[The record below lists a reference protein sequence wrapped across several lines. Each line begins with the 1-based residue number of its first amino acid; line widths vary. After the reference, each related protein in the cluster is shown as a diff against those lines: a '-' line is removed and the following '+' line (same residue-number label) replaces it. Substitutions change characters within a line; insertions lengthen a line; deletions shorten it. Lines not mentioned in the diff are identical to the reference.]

1 MSSLPFDGGDI
12 DVTEYGTQF
21 EPLPGDENNLWT
33 VKEILK
39 EARDKYL
46 VNWDGYDPT
55 TGEAWKPSWV
65 PKHDCTDDLIY
76 EWKRNKARKVREKK
90 RKGRGRASNTRSPST
105 NVKKDDG
112 CRKYRSATISANAT
126 AGPSTKKGLIVEIT
140 RLRKRK
146 APVFEEEEESEEDS
160 RPPTKKKCIS
170 PEDEVGTSRH
180 AEVDSTTRRSSKRPS
195 RVREDDYNGEALL
208 PSKKASSQYNQHRNC
223 TSRASSYQS
232 TTISHTSNVGDEDG
246 RAPATFQIGMRSRS
260 FDPDEDVSEGRD
272 MSDVVNP
279 SKTDSCL
286 GSGKLP
292 SLHELLTGNSSFRPA
307 TESTTSSQRAL
318 TPVKTVS
325 NMKSLGPRNKGDR
338 ERPLAP
344 IPALTPS
351 IFKTA
356 PPVSSHIENFSSPS
370 QKARNGKGKEKAAV
384 AHRAIDRREE
394 DDEGEGDEVD
404 GGDEVDEEE
413 GDGVDQ
419 RDEVNEEEGDEVD
432 GTDEV
437 DEGEGDEVDESDEGD
452 EGELYADS
460 DEVEAIQDY
469 KDATADDELQR
480 RGQKLADDANSRQ
493 HGANVRQRSRRSLS
507 AIIPASVASDHS
519 DLRHD
524 DMVHWTSPNQDLLI
538 ESPNPSRV
546 EPGFV
551 GQRSPRLAFPSIR
564 DGVTEDDRFQQDDGI
579 ELGPNDA
586 PDAADTPVPNI
597 FHLAHINSSTEVNAA
612 WSQPYGPAPSIASP
626 VRQLDSALGLLN
638 RKSEEIE
645 FLKGEVS
652 DLRDRVSVLTNDR
665 DANVRALRDTE
676 TRCVELVANWEEA
689 NAARI
694 AAKQT
699 RNILAEDTTG
709 DFGYTC
715 RTE

>member
-292 SLHELLTGNSSFRPA
+292 SLHELLTGNNRVEHEEFGT
-307 TESTTSSQRAL
+307 TETKAIESDPWRQFQ
-318 TPVKTVS
+318 
-325 NMKSLGPRNKGDR
+325 
-338 ERPLAP
+338 PLP
-344 IPALTPS
+344 PS

-394 DDEGEGDEVD
+394 DDEGEGDE
-404 GGDEVDEEE
+404 
-413 GDGVDQ
+413 

-524 DMVHWTSPNQDLLI
+524 DMRA
-538 ESPNPSRV
+538 PNPSRV

-676 TRCVELVANWEEA
+676 TRCVELRGELGGGQRGQN
-689 NAARI
+689 R
-694 AAKQT
+694 
-699 RNILAEDTTG
+699 
-709 DFGYTC
+709 C
-715 RTE
+715 

>member
-90 RKGRGRASNTRSPST
+90 RKGRGRVRARSAEEATSNTRSPST

-272 MSDVVNP
+272 MSDV
-279 SKTDSCL
+279 
-286 GSGKLP
+286 
-292 SLHELLTGNSSFRPA
+292 
-307 TESTTSSQRAL
+307 RAL

-437 DEGEGDEVDESDEGD
+437 DEGEEM
-452 EGELYADS
+452 S

-524 DMVHWTSPNQDLLI
+524 DMRAPILPVSN
-538 ESPNPSRV
+538 
-546 EPGFV
+546 PGFV